1 MDIISEL
8 NLQSYKTYFQR
19 AWKSWHTICVNLGQG
34 HPLYLLKL
42 PETKI
47 IRYMETAI
55 SSLSGVQA
63 EIAVRTLRKE
73 IGITKVFKG
82 RMFAWQEIKI

>member
-1 MDIISEL
+1 M
-8 NLQSYKTYFQR
+8 
-19 AWKSWHTICVNLGQG
+19 
-34 HPLYLLKL
+34 LKL

-47 IRYMETAI
+47 IRDMETAI
-55 SSLSGVQA
+55 SSLLGVQA

-73 IGITKVFKG
+73 IGITKVLKS

>member
-19 AWKSWHTICVNLGQG
+19 AWKSHTRCVNLGQG

-47 IRYMETAI
+47 IRDMETAI

-63 EIAVRTLRKE
+63 EIAIRTLRKE
-73 IGITKVFKG
+73 IGIIKVLRG